1 MIRYALELE
10 YDGTPFVGW
19 QRQPN
24 GLSVQGVVEAALE
37 IATGQSCLLQGAGR
51 TDAGVHARAM
61 AAHVD
66 LAGDAVPSALRLREM
81 LNALVRPHPI
91 AVLSVREVAADWH
104 ARFSCIARHYRYR
117 ILNRRAGPALERNR
131 VWWRQGQLDVEA
143 MQAAANR
150 LLGHHDFSSF
160 RSSECQA
167 KNPNRTLDAL
177 TLSRRGEE
185 VWIDAAAR
193 SFLHHQVRIMVGTLV
208 EVGRGRWT
216 VLQVEEALAARN
228 RAAAGPTAPPT
239 GLYFTRAVYPET

>member
-19 QRQPN
+19 QRQPS

-66 LAGDAVPSALRLREM
+66 LAGDAAPSDLRLREM

-239 GLYFTRAVYPET
+239 GLYFTRAVYPEA